1 MIEHKSVLKLFDK
14 EISESMINFSKFER
28 VKKYKLLTDLWTLE
42 NEEITPSMKVVR
54 KKVIS
59 NYSNIIEEIYND

>member
-1 MIEHKSVLKLFDK
+1 M
-14 EISESMINFSKFER
+14 SESMINFSKFER

-59 NYSNIIEEIYND
+59 NCSNIIEEIYND